1 MIRFDKRTLGERK
14 NYAFTEAIPVRFQD
28 VDAAGIVFFARFFD
42 YVHIA
47 YEGFLRDVG
56 LPLPHVLREGSWA
69 APLRH
74 AEADYLSPA
83 RFGDVL
89 VVELVAAHL
98 EDSEMT
104 LGWRVRRQDESGRPC
119 AIVQT
124 VHTFVRPS
132 NFERISLPPE
142 ISLKLRSVEL
152 GQD

>member
-1 MIRFDKRTLGERK
+1 MIRFDKRVLGERE
-14 NYAFTEAIPVRFQD
+14 NYAYVEDVPVRFQD
-28 VDAAGIVFFARFFD
+28 VDAAGVVFFARFFD
-42 YVHIA
+42 YVHAA

-56 LPLPHVLREGSWA
+56 LPLPRVLREGTWA

-89 VVELVAAHL
+89 AIELVAAHL
-98 EDSEMT
+98 EESEMS
-104 LGWRVRRQDESGRPC
+104 LGWRVRCHGREKRPC
-119 AIVQT
+119 AVVQT
-124 VHTFVRPS
+124 VHTFVQPS

-152 GQD
+152 VEQ